1 MSEWVPDKHC
11 QWSELGPIKMPG
23 LSIHHL
29 PKREKDQFFSKSQ
42 SPVEQFTGPN
52 RTHLLEAEN
61 FLVLGNS
68 IETSPGV
75 HSEINIW
82 GILCYWLAV
91 IGSLINAPAN
101 DAWSHWWQTRKSR
114 LEVFSNFSLS
124 RPIFSRTSPSRP
136 IFPTKTRFP
145 PHILAADSG
154 LKLGR
159 ATSDGESR
167 KELRS
172 SSNNK

>member
-1 MSEWVPDKHC
+1 M
-11 QWSELGPIKMPG
+11 PI
-23 LSIHHL
+23 
-29 PKREKDQFFSKSQ
+29 REKDQFFSKSQ

-91 IGSLINAPAN
+91 IGSLIIAPAN
-101 DAWSHWWQTRKSR
+101 YAWSHWWQTRKSG
-114 LEVFSNFSLS
+114 LEVFSDFSAPYFLGLLRPAPYSRLRHGS
-124 RPIFSRTSPSRP
+124 RPIFSPLTPGSSSEELQA
-136 IFPTKTRFP
+136 TES
-145 PHILAADSG
+145 LARNCDR
-154 LKLGR
+154 R
-159 ATSDGESR
+159 ATTSNHKQQDSTI
-167 KELRS
+167 KSTHSNRS
-172 SSNNK
+172 TFFVFEMPSQS